1 MRSVMQLGIMTLI
14 FTGAFILMSAF
25 FYQILPETSDTS
37 VIALLTFLNILST
50 ITLVFGLFIAIV
62 IIFGRTVFG
71 LTD

>member
-1 MRSVMQLGIMTLI
+1 MQLGIMTLI